1 MNKINLLLLICS
13 VSLAACNHR
22 EKESWLESE
31 SNVQAPLP
39 PHAPIAPL
47 GKEQSANV
55 NPNSPT
61 MLMQEP
67 AVVIPDK
74 IPQKDQEE
82 WHPKEG
88 DLVKAGELVMNLKKE
103 KQGNPTNE
111 EMVSYLQNHMAITS
125 SQAHLILEELGLE

>member
-1 MNKINLLLLICS
+1 MNKKNLLLLFTSMI
-13 VSLAACNHR
+13 VVACNHSK
-22 EKESWLESE
+22 KEPWIESE

-47 GKEQSANV
+47 GNGQSANV
-55 NPNSPT
+55 NSNSQST
-61 MLMQEP
+61 QIQEP

-74 IPQKDQEE
+74 ILQKEQEE

-88 DLVKAGELVMNLKKE
+88 DLVKAGELIMNLKKE
-103 KQGNPTNE
+103 KQANPTNE
-111 EMVSYLQNHMAITS
+111 EMVSYLQNNMSITS